1 MSDYKVVMVGT
12 DGSETSLRAVDQA
25 AAIAAKN
32 EARLVIATAH
42 LDRSPDMSGLEPDQP
57 SGDDYQATGNA
68 PVYAA
73 LREAATRA
81 RAAGARDVE
90 ERALVG
96 APVNVL
102 LRLVK
107 DVNADLLV
115 VGNVGINSLA
125 GRLLGSVP
133 QTLSRR
139 ADVDVL
145 VANTA
150 K

>member
-1 MSDYKVVMVGT
+1 
-12 DGSETSLRAVDQA
+12 VDQA

-42 LDRSPDMSGLEPDQP
+42 QDRSPDLSGPEPDLP

-68 PVYAA
+68 PVYAV

-81 RAAGARDVE
+81 RAAGATDVE
-90 ERALVG
+90 ERASVG